1 VERTLRARLPAV
13 RAMEFA
19 LLRAGRPDAAHS
31 EEGSALLRVTA
42 RDPDPRRVGRAFS
55 AAVVEMA
62 LASYPGFQA
71 TAPPGDETP
80 FPVFWPTLVPAEL
93 VEQVVVMD
101 DGERIGNRAI
111 GQAGDRAAGS
121 GQSGT
126 EEPPVNANV
135 NVAVN
140 VRSTS
145 TRRVA
150 LGSAFGARSGDK
162 GGNANVGVWAL
173 SDAGYAWLEAE
184 LTAAR
189 FQQLVPE
196 TASLPV
202 RRHAFAN
209 LRAVNFV
216 IVGLLGDGA
225 LSSTRLDPQAKGL
238 GEFLRSRLVE
248 LPEEVLSA
256 RD

>member
-1 VERTLRARLPAV
+1 
-13 RAMEFA
+13 M
-19 LLRAGRPDAAHS
+19 
-31 EEGSALLRVTA
+31 
-42 RDPDPRRVGRAFS
+42 
-55 AAVVEMA
+55 
-62 LASYPGFQA
+62 
-71 TAPPGDETP
+71 
-80 FPVFWPTLVPAEL
+80 
-93 VEQVVVMD
+93 
-101 DGERIGNRAI
+101 
-111 GQAGDRAAGS
+111 
-121 GQSGT
+121 
-126 EEPPVNANV
+126 NANV